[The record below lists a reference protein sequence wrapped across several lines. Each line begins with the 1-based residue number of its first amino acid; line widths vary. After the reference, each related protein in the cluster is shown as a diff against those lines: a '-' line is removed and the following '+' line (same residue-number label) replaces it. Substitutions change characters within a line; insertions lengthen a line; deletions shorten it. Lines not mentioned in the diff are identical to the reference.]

1 MKAPKFKDFITEKV
15 ERSDIQVAVLT
26 KVNADS
32 KSVVSNMILKE
43 CKRRNIACHIINTS
57 EAWVS
62 KNDLEK
68 GTLLVSNIDGED
80 TEIEFEL
87 SKTICFTRAGVLEDE
102 TGLALLSTFENAGA
116 FMINTRNGMLTC
128 DNKMSAYI
136 SFERD
141 NIPTPRTA
149 LISNEKGLL
158 HAHEKLGGKYPV
170 IMKTLTGTQ
179 GIGVSIV
186 ESEKSMISVAQS
198 LWKFGAA
205 LLLQEF
211 LKFDFDVRTIVIDG
225 RVLASTKRISAK
237 KDFRS
242 NRHREATTEPYK
254 LSNDE
259 TKVVLQAARSVGAYM
274 VGVDHAIVNK
284 QLYVLECN
292 GSPGIGSEFALYNTK
307 LKDRTYVGK
316 TTPDSVVKELFD
328 YLAQDIHRKYSFT
341 KEAGFHE
348 RIHIDGYG
356 PVRAKLDTG
365 NGTIASMFH
374 VDKIDVSGKI
384 VKWEKDGKKFTSKL
398 EGESQATR
406 MGDIDKR
413 PIVFV
418 DLTFN
423 NKLYTDVPIGLTT
436 KGSRSTFLVNRDL
449 LTRFKVNVNPNR
461 KFILSSWI
469 KRNDCND
476 TRGVNINP
484 FKTLDN

>member
-1 MKAPKFKDFITEKV
+1 MTKAPKFRDFISEAV
-15 ERSDIQVAVLT
+15 QRSDIHVVVLT

-32 KSVVSNMILKE
+32 KAVVSNLISDE
-43 CKRRNIACHIINTS
+43 CEKRKIPCHIVDTK

-68 GTLLVSNIDGED
+68 GTLLVSNIDGKD
-80 TEIEFEL
+80 NEIELEL
-87 SKTICFTRAGVLEDE
+87 SKTICFVRAGVLEDE

-116 FMINTRNGMLTC
+116 FMINTRDGMLTC

-158 HAHEKLGGKYPV
+158 HAHERLGGKYPV

-186 ESEKSMISVAQS
+186 ESEKSMVSVAQS

-205 LLLQEF
+205 LLLQEY
-211 LKFDFDVRTIVIDG
+211 LKFDFDIRTIVVNGKI
-225 RVLASTKRISAK
+225 LASTKRTSAK

-259 TKVVLQAARSVGAYM
+259 RKLVLDAARSVGAYM
-274 VGVDHAIVNK
+274 VGVDHAIVNGEHFI
-284 QLYVLECN
+284 LECN
-292 GSPGIGSEFALYNTK
+292 GSAGLGSEFGLYNTFR
-307 LKDRTYVGK
+307 DDESYVGEAK
-316 TTPDSVVKELFD
+316 PKKIMKELFD
-328 YLAQDIHRKYSFT
+328 YITQDVHRKHSFN
-341 KEAGFHE
+341 KESGFHE
-348 RIHIDGYG
+348 RVVIDGYG
-356 PVRAKLDTG
+356 PIRAKFDTG
-365 NGTIASMFH
+365 NGTHASMFV
-374 VDKIDVSGKI
+374 VDKIDVSGKT

-398 EGESQATR
+398 QGESHPTHNAK
-406 MGDIDKR
+406 IDER

-418 DLTFN
+418 NVTFN
-423 NKLYTDVPIGLTT
+423 NKYYVDVPVGLTT
-436 KGSRSTFLVNRDL
+436 KDSKSTFLVNRDL
-449 LTRFKVNVNPNR
+449 ITRFKVNVNPNR
-461 KFILSSWI
+461 KFVLSKWI
-469 KRNDCND
+469 ERSDGND
-476 TRGVNINP
+476 TEGININP
-484 FKTLDN
+484 FKA

>member
-1 MKAPKFKDFITEKV
+1 MTKAPKFRDFITEEV
-15 ERSDIQVAVLT
+15 QRSDIHVVVLT

-32 KSVVSNMILKE
+32 KAVVSNLIFDE
-43 CKRRNIACHIINTS
+43 CEKRKIPCHIVDTK

-68 GTLLVSNIDGED
+68 GTLLVSNIDGKD
-80 TEIEFEL
+80 NEIELEL
-87 SKTICFTRAGVLEDE
+87 SKTICFVRAGVLEDE

-116 FMINTRNGMLTC
+116 FMINTRDGMLTC

-158 HAHEKLGGKYPV
+158 HAHERLGGKYPV

-186 ESEKSMISVAQS
+186 ESEKSMVSVAQS

-205 LLLQEF
+205 LLLQEY
-211 LKFDFDVRTIVIDG
+211 LKFDFDIRTIVVNGKI
-225 RVLASTKRISAK
+225 LASTKRTSAK

-259 TKVVLQAARSVGAYM
+259 RKLVLDAARSVGAYM
-274 VGVDHAIVNK
+274 VGVDHAIVNGEHFI
-284 QLYVLECN
+284 LECN
-292 GSPGIGSEFALYNTK
+292 GSAGLGSEFGLYNTFR
-307 LKDRTYVGK
+307 DDESYVGEAK
-316 TTPDSVVKELFD
+316 PKKIMKELFD
-328 YLAQDIHRKYSFT
+328 YITQDVHRKHSFN
-341 KEAGFHE
+341 KESGFHE
-348 RIHIDGYG
+348 RVVIDGYG
-356 PVRAKLDTG
+356 PIPAKFDTG
-365 NGTIASMFH
+365 NGTHASMFV
-374 VDKIDVSGKI
+374 VDKIDVSGKT

-398 EGESQATR
+398 QGESHPTHNTK
-406 MGDIDKR
+406 IDER

-418 DLTFN
+418 NLTFN
-423 NKLYTDVPIGLTT
+423 NKYYVDVPVGLTT
-436 KGSRSTFLVNRDL
+436 KDSKSTFLVNRDL
-449 LTRFKVNVNPNR
+449 ITRFKVNVNPNR
-461 KFILSSWI
+461 KFVLSKWI
-469 KRNDCND
+469 ERSDGND
-476 TRGVNINP
+476 TEGININP
-484 FKTLDN
+484 FKA

>member
-1 MKAPKFKDFITEKV
+1 MKAPKFKEFISEKV

-26 KVNADS
+26 KLDADS
-32 KSVVSNMILKE
+32 KAIVSNKILKE
-43 CKRRNIACHIINTS
+43 CKKRNIPCHIINTS

-80 TEIEFEL
+80 TEIEFDL

-149 LISNEKGLL
+149 LISNEKGLI

-179 GIGVSIV
+179 GIGVSVV

-211 LKFDFDVRTIVIDG
+211 LKFDFDVRTLVIDG
-225 RVLASTKRISAK
+225 RILASTKRISAK

-254 LSNDE
+254 LSDDE
-259 TKVVLQAARSVGAYM
+259 RTVVLQAARSVGAYM

-292 GSPGIGSEFALYNTK
+292 GSPGIGSEFALYNTAK
-307 LKDRTYVGK
+307 REDTYIGK
-316 TTPDSVVKELFD
+316 TTPENVVKELFD
-328 YLAQDIHRKYSFT
+328 YLSQDVHRKYSFT
-341 KEAGFHE
+341 REAGFHE
-348 RIHIDGYG
+348 RIVIDGYG
-356 PVRAKLDTG
+356 PVRAKFDTG
-365 NGTIASMFH
+365 NGTTASMFH
-374 VDKIDVSGKI
+374 VDKINVLGKT

-406 MGDIDKR
+406 MGDIDER

-418 DLTFN
+418 DITFN
-423 NKLYTDVPIGLTT
+423 NKLYTDVPIGLTL
-436 KGSRSTFLVNRDL
+436 KDSRSTFLVNRDL

-461 KFILSSWI
+461 KFILSKWI
-469 KRNDCND
+469 ERTDGDD
-476 TRGVNINP
+476 TKGVNINP
-484 FKTLDN
+484 FK

>member
-1 MKAPKFKDFITEKV
+1 MTKAPKFRDFITEEV
-15 ERSDIQVAVLT
+15 QRSKIHVAVLT

-43 CKRRNIACHIINTS
+43 CEKRKIPCHTVNTQ
-57 EAWVS
+57 EAWVT
-62 KNDLEK
+62 KNDLDK

-80 TEIEFEL
+80 TEVEFEL
-87 SKTICFTRAGVLEDE
+87 ANTICFVRAGVLEDE

-116 FMINTRNGMLTC
+116 FMINTRDGMLTC

-158 HAHEKLGGKYPV
+158 HAHERLGGKYPV

-211 LKFDFDVRTIVIDG
+211 MKFDFDIRTIVVNG
-225 RVLASTKRISAK
+225 KVLASTKRTSAK

-242 NRHREATTEPYK
+242 NKHREATTEAYK

-259 TKVVLQAARSVGAYM
+259 RKLVLDAARSVGAYM
-274 VGVDHAIVNK
+274 VGVDHAIVNGEY
-284 QLYVLECN
+284 YVLECN
-292 GSPGIGSEFALYNTK
+292 GSAGLGSDFGLYNTTRE
-307 LKDRTYVGK
+307 DESYVGK
-316 TTPDSVVKELFD
+316 AKGETVVKELFD
-328 YLAQDIHRKYSFT
+328 YISQDVHRKHSFN
-341 KEAGFHE
+341 KESGFHE
-348 RIHIDGYG
+348 RVVIDGYG
-356 PVRAKLDTG
+356 PIRAKFDTG
-365 NGTIASMFH
+365 NGTHASMFV
-374 VDKIDVSGKI
+374 VDKIDVKGKT

-398 EGESQATR
+398 QGTSHPTHNEK
-406 MGDIDKR
+406 IDER
-413 PIVFV
+413 PIVLV
-418 DLTFN
+418 NVTFN
-423 NKLYTDVPIGLTT
+423 NKFYTDVPIGLST
-436 KGSRSTFLVNRDL
+436 KDSKSTFLVNRDL
-449 LTRFKVNVNPNR
+449 ITRFKVNVNPNR
-461 KFILSSWI
+461 KFVLSKWI
-469 KRNDCND
+469 ERSDGND
-476 TRGVNINP
+476 TEGININP
-484 FKTLDN
+484 FKA

>member
-1 MKAPKFKDFITEKV
+1 MKAPKFKEFITEKV
-15 ERSDIQVAVLT
+15 QRSDIQVAILT
-26 KVNADS
+26 KIDADS
-32 KSVVSNMILKE
+32 KAVVSNMILKE
-43 CKRRNIACHIINTS
+43 CKKRNIPCHIINTS

-68 GTLLVSNIDGED
+68 GTLLISNIDGED
-80 TEIEFEL
+80 TEIEFDL
-87 SKTICFTRAGVLEDE
+87 SKTMCFTRAGVLEDE

-149 LISNEKGLL
+149 LISNEKGLI

-179 GIGVSIV
+179 GIGVSVV
-186 ESEKSMISVAQS
+186 ESEKSMVSVAQS

-211 LKFDFDVRTIVIDG
+211 LKFDFDIRTIVVDG
-225 RVLASTKRISAK
+225 RILASTKRISAK

-254 LSNDE
+254 LSDE
-259 TKVVLQAARSVGAYM
+259 ERIVVLQAARSVGAYM
-274 VGVDHAIVNK
+274 VGVDHATVNN

-292 GSPGIGSEFALYNTK
+292 GSPGVGSEFALYNTAK
-307 LKDRTYVGK
+307 REDTYIGK
-316 TTPDSVVKELFD
+316 TTTDNVIKELFD
-328 YLAQDIHRKYSFT
+328 YLTQDVHRKYSFT
-341 KEAGFHE
+341 REAGFHE
-348 RIHIDGYG
+348 RVNIDGYG

-365 NGTIASMFH
+365 NGTVASMFH
-374 VDKIDVSGKI
+374 VDKIDVSGKT

-398 EGESQATR
+398 QGESQATR
-406 MGDIDKR
+406 MGDIDER

-423 NKLYTDVPIGLTT
+423 NKFYTDVPIGLTT
-436 KGSRSTFLVNRDL
+436 KDSRSTFLVNRDL

-461 KFILSSWI
+461 KFVLSHWI
-469 KRNDCND
+469 ERSDGDD
-476 TRGVNINP
+476 TQGVNINP
-484 FKTLDN
+484 YK

>member
-1 MKAPKFKDFITEKV
+1 MTKAPKFRDFITEEV
-15 ERSDIQVAVLT
+15 QRSDIQIAVLT

-32 KSVVSNMILKE
+32 KTVVSNMILEE
-43 CKRRNIACHIINTS
+43 CEKRKIPCHIINTN

-68 GTLLVSNIDGED
+68 GTLLVSNTDGED
-80 TEIEFEL
+80 TEVEFEL
-87 SKTICFTRAGVLEDE
+87 ANTICFVRAGVLEDE

-116 FMINTRNGMLTC
+116 FMINTRDGMLTC

-158 HAHEKLGGKYPV
+158 HAHERLGGKYPV

-211 LKFDFDVRTIVIDG
+211 MKFDFDIRTIVVNGKI
-225 RVLASTKRISAK
+225 LASTKRTSAK

-242 NRHREATTEPYK
+242 NRHREATTQPYK

-259 TKVVLQAARSVGAYM
+259 RKLVLDAARSVGAYM
-274 VGVDHAIVNK
+274 VGVDHAIVNGE
-284 QLYVLECN
+284 YFVLECN
-292 GSPGIGSEFALYNTK
+292 GSAGLGSEFGLYNTFR
-307 LKDRTYVGK
+307 DDESYVGEAK
-316 TTPDSVVKELFD
+316 PKKIMKELFD
-328 YLAQDIHRKYSFT
+328 YISQDVHRKHSFN
-341 KEAGFHE
+341 KESGFHE
-348 RIHIDGYG
+348 RVVIDGYG
-356 PVRAKLDTG
+356 PIRAKFDTG
-365 NGTIASMFH
+365 NGTHASMFV
-374 VDKIDVSGKI
+374 VDKIDVSGKT

-398 EGESQATR
+398 QGTSHPTHNEK
-406 MGDIDKR
+406 IDER
-413 PIVFV
+413 PIVLV
-418 DLTFN
+418 DITFN
-423 NKLYTDVPIGLTT
+423 NKFYTDVPIGLST
-436 KGSRSTFLVNRDL
+436 KDSKSTFLVNRDL
-449 LTRFKVNVNPNR
+449 ITRFKVNVNPNR
-461 KFILSSWI
+461 KFVLSKWI
-469 KRNDCND
+469 ERSDGND
-476 TRGVNINP
+476 TQGININP
-484 FKTLDN
+484 FKA

>member
-1 MKAPKFKDFITEKV
+1 MKAPKFKEFITEKV
-15 ERSDIQVAVLT
+15 QRSDIQVAILT
-26 KVNADS
+26 KIDADS
-32 KSVVSNMILKE
+32 KAVVSNMILKE
-43 CKRRNIACHIINTS
+43 CKKRNIPCYIINTS

-68 GTLLVSNIDGED
+68 GTLLISNIDGED
-80 TEIEFEL
+80 TEIEFDL
-87 SKTICFTRAGVLEDE
+87 SKTMCFTRAGVLEDE

-149 LISNEKGLL
+149 LISNEKGLI

-179 GIGVSIV
+179 GIGVSVV
-186 ESEKSMISVAQS
+186 ESEKSMVSVAQS

-211 LKFDFDVRTIVIDG
+211 LKFDFDIRTIVVDG
-225 RVLASTKRISAK
+225 RILASTKRISAK

-254 LSNDE
+254 LSDE
-259 TKVVLQAARSVGAYM
+259 ERIVVLQAARSVGAYM
-274 VGVDHAIVNK
+274 VGVDHATVNN

-292 GSPGIGSEFALYNTK
+292 GSPGVGSEFALYNTAK
-307 LKDRTYVGK
+307 REDTYIGK
-316 TTPDSVVKELFD
+316 TTTDNVIKELFD
-328 YLAQDIHRKYSFT
+328 YLTQDVHRKYSFT
-341 KEAGFHE
+341 REAGFHE
-348 RIHIDGYG
+348 RISIDGYG

-365 NGTIASMFH
+365 NGTTASMFH
-374 VDKIDVSGKI
+374 VDKIDVSGKT

-398 EGESQATR
+398 QGESQATR
-406 MGDIDKR
+406 MGDIDER

-423 NKLYTDVPIGLTT
+423 NKFYTDVPIGLTT
-436 KGSRSTFLVNRDL
+436 KDSRSTFLVNRDL

-461 KFILSSWI
+461 KFVLSSWI
-469 KRNDCND
+469 ERSDGDD
-476 TRGVNINP
+476 TQGVNINP
-484 FKTLDN
+484 YK

>member
-1 MKAPKFKDFITEKV
+1 MRAPKFKDFITEKV
-15 ERSDIQVAVLT
+15 QRSDIQVAILT
-26 KVNADS
+26 KINADS
-32 KSVVSNMILKE
+32 KSVVSNMISKE
-43 CKRRNIACHIINTS
+43 CKKRNIPCHIINTS

-62 KNDLEK
+62 KKDLEK

-149 LISNEKGLL
+149 LISNEKGLI

-179 GIGVSIV
+179 GIGVSVV
-186 ESEKSMISVAQS
+186 ESEKSMVSVAQS

-211 LKFDFDVRTIVIDG
+211 LKFDFDIRTIVVDG
-225 RVLASTKRISAK
+225 RILASTKRISAK

-254 LSNDE
+254 LSDE
-259 TKVVLQAARSVGAYM
+259 ERIVVLQAARSVGAYM
-274 VGVDHAIVNK
+274 VGVDHAIVNN

-292 GSPGIGSEFALYNTK
+292 GSPGVGSDFALYNTAK
-307 LKDRTYVGK
+307 REDTYIGK
-316 TTPDSVVKELFD
+316 TTTDNVIKELFD
-328 YLAQDIHRKYSFT
+328 YLTQDVHRTYSFT
-341 KEAGFHE
+341 REAGFHE
-348 RIHIDGYG
+348 RISIDGYG

-365 NGTIASMFH
+365 NGTVASMFH
-374 VDKIDVSGKI
+374 VDKINVSGKT

-406 MGDIDKR
+406 MGDIDER

-423 NKLYTDVPIGLTT
+423 NKFYTDVPIGLTT
-436 KGSRSTFLVNRDL
+436 KDSRSTFLVNRDL

-461 KFILSSWI
+461 KFVLSSWI
-469 KRNDCND
+469 ERSDGDD
-476 TRGVNINP
+476 TQGVNINP
-484 FKTLDN
+484 YK

>member
-1 MKAPKFKDFITEKV
+1 MTKAPKFRDFITEEV
-15 ERSDIQVAVLT
+15 QRSKIHVAVLT
-26 KVNADS
+26 KVNANS
-32 KSVVSNMILKE
+32 KSVVSNMILEE
-43 CKRRNIACHIINTS
+43 CEKRKIPCHIINTQ

-68 GTLLVSNIDGED
+68 GTLLVSNLDGKD
-80 TEIEFEL
+80 TEVEFEL
-87 SKTICFTRAGVLEDE
+87 ANTICFVRAGVLEDE

-116 FMINTRNGMLTC
+116 FMINTRDGMLTC

-149 LISNEKGLL
+149 LISTEKGLL
-158 HAHEKLGGKYPV
+158 HAHERLGGKYPV

-211 LKFDFDVRTIVIDG
+211 MKFDFDIRTIVVNGKI
-225 RVLASTKRISAK
+225 LASTKRTSAK

-242 NRHREATTEPYK
+242 NRHREATTQPYK

-259 TKVVLQAARSVGAYM
+259 RKLVLDAARSVGAYM
-274 VGVDHAIVNK
+274 VGVDHAIVNGEHFI
-284 QLYVLECN
+284 LECN
-292 GSPGIGSEFALYNTK
+292 GSAGLGSEFGLYNTFR
-307 LKDRTYVGK
+307 DDESYVGEAK
-316 TTPDSVVKELFD
+316 PKKIMKELFD
-328 YLAQDIHRKYSFT
+328 YISQDVHRKHSFN
-341 KEAGFHE
+341 KESGFHE
-348 RIHIDGYG
+348 RVVIDGYG
-356 PVRAKLDTG
+356 PIRAKFDTG
-365 NGTIASMFH
+365 NGTHASMFV
-374 VDKIDVSGKI
+374 VDKIDVSGKT

-398 EGESQATR
+398 EGTSEATR
-406 MGDIDKR
+406 MDQIDKR
-413 PIVFV
+413 PIVMI

-423 NKLYTDVPIGLTT
+423 NKFYTDVPIGLTT
-436 KGSRSTFLVNRDL
+436 KDSRSTFLINRDL

-461 KFILSSWI
+461 KFVLSSWI
-469 KRNDCND
+469 ERSDGND
-476 TRGVNINP
+476 TRGVNLP
-484 FKTLDN
+484 LEKDE

>member
-1 MKAPKFKDFITEKV
+1 MKAPKFREFISEKV
-15 ERSDIQVAVLT
+15 QRSEIQVAILT
-26 KVNADS
+26 KINADS
-32 KSVVSNMILKE
+32 KSVVSNMIQKE
-43 CKRRNIACHIINTS
+43 CKRRNIPCYIINTS

-68 GTLLVSNIDGED
+68 GTLLISNIDGED
-80 TEIEFEL
+80 TEIEFDL
-87 SKTICFTRAGVLEDE
+87 SKTMCFTRAGVLEDE

-149 LISNEKGLL
+149 LISNEKGLI

-179 GIGVSIV
+179 GIGVSVV
-186 ESEKSMISVAQS
+186 ESEKSMVSVAQS

-211 LKFDFDVRTIVIDG
+211 LKFDFDIRTIVVDG
-225 RVLASTKRISAK
+225 RILASTKRISAK

-254 LSNDE
+254 LSDE
-259 TKVVLQAARSVGAYM
+259 ERIVVLQAARSVGAYM
-274 VGVDHAIVNK
+274 VGVDHATVNN

-292 GSPGIGSEFALYNTK
+292 GSPGVGSEFALYNTAK
-307 LKDRTYVGK
+307 REDTYIGK
-316 TTPDSVVKELFD
+316 TTTDNVIKELFD
-328 YLAQDIHRKYSFT
+328 YLTQDVHRKYSFT
-341 KEAGFHE
+341 REAGFHE
-348 RIHIDGYG
+348 RVNIDGYG

-365 NGTIASMFH
+365 NGTVASMFH
-374 VDKIDVSGKI
+374 VDKIDVSGKT

-398 EGESQATR
+398 QGESQATR
-406 MGDIDKR
+406 MGDIDER

-423 NKLYTDVPIGLTT
+423 NKFYTDVPIGLTT
-436 KGSRSTFLVNRDL
+436 KDSRSTFLVNRDL

-461 KFILSSWI
+461 KFVLSSWI
-469 KRNDCND
+469 ERSDGDD
-476 TRGVNINP
+476 TQGVNINP
-484 FKTLDN
+484 YK

>member
-1 MKAPKFKDFITEKV
+1 MKAPKFKEFITEKV
-15 ERSDIQVAVLT
+15 QRSDIQVAILT
-26 KVNADS
+26 KIDADS
-32 KSVVSNMILKE
+32 KAVVSNMILKE
-43 CKRRNIACHIINTS
+43 CKKRNIPCHIINTS

-68 GTLLVSNIDGED
+68 GTLLISNIDGED
-80 TEIEFEL
+80 TEIEFDL

-149 LISNEKGLL
+149 LISNEKGLI

-179 GIGVSIV
+179 GIGVSVV
-186 ESEKSMISVAQS
+186 ESEKSMVSVAQS

-211 LKFDFDVRTIVIDG
+211 LKFDFDIRTIVVDG
-225 RVLASTKRISAK
+225 RILASTKRISAK

-254 LSNDE
+254 LSDE
-259 TKVVLQAARSVGAYM
+259 ERIVVLQAARSVGAYM
-274 VGVDHAIVNK
+274 VGVDHATVNN

-292 GSPGIGSEFALYNTK
+292 GSPGVGSEFALYNTAK
-307 LKDRTYVGK
+307 REDTYIGK
-316 TTPDSVVKELFD
+316 TTTDNVIKELFD
-328 YLAQDIHRKYSFT
+328 YLTQDVHRKYSFT
-341 KEAGFHE
+341 REAGFHE
-348 RIHIDGYG
+348 RVNIDGYG

-365 NGTIASMFH
+365 NGTVASMFH
-374 VDKIDVSGKI
+374 VDKIDVSGKT

-398 EGESQATR
+398 KGESQATR
-406 MGDIDKR
+406 MGDIDER

-423 NKLYTDVPIGLTT
+423 NKFYTDVPIGLTT
-436 KGSRSTFLVNRDL
+436 KDSRSTFLVNRDL

-461 KFILSSWI
+461 KFVLSSWI
-469 KRNDCND
+469 ERSDGDD
-476 TRGVNINP
+476 TQGVNINP
-484 FKTLDN
+484 YK

>member
-1 MKAPKFKDFITEKV
+1 MKIPSFNEFITEEVQK
-15 ERSDIQVAVLT
+15 SNIQVAVLT
-26 KVNADS
+26 KLNADS
-32 KSVVSNMILKE
+32 KSIVSNMILKE
-43 CKRRNIACHIINTS
+43 CKKRNIPCYIINTS

-80 TEIEFEL
+80 TEVEFEL
-87 SKTICFTRAGVLEDE
+87 SKTICFVRAGVLEDE

-116 FMINTRNGMLTC
+116 FMINNRNGMLTC

-149 LISNEKGLL
+149 LISNEKGLI

-179 GIGVSIV
+179 GIGVSVV
-186 ESEKSMISVAQS
+186 ESEKSMVSVAQS

-211 LKFDFDVRTIVIDG
+211 IKFDFDVRTLVIDG
-225 RVLASTKRISAK
+225 KVLASTKRISAK

-242 NRHREATTEPYK
+242 NRHQEATTEPYK
-254 LSNDE
+254 LSDE
-259 TKVVLQAARSVGAYM
+259 ERIVVLQAARSVGTYM

-292 GSPGIGSEFALYNTK
+292 GSPGIGSEFALYNTAK
-307 LKDRTYVGK
+307 REDTYIGK
-316 TTPDSVVKELFD
+316 TTKENVVKELFD
-328 YLAQDIHRKYSFT
+328 YIAQDIHRKYSFNR
-341 KEAGFHE
+341 EAGFQE
-348 RIHIDGYG
+348 RISIDGYG

-374 VDKIDVSGKI
+374 VDKIDVSGKT

-406 MGDIDKR
+406 MGDVDKR

-418 DLTFN
+418 DITFN
-423 NKLYTDVPIGLTT
+423 NKLYKNVPIGLTI

-461 KFILSSWI
+461 KFVLSKWI
-469 KRNDCND
+469 ERSDGDD

-484 FKTLDN
+484 FK

>member
-1 MKAPKFKDFITEKV
+1 MKAPKFKEFISEKV

-26 KVNADS
+26 KLNADS
-32 KSVVSNMILKE
+32 KAIVSNKILKE
-43 CKRRNIACHIINTS
+43 CKKRNIPCHIVNTS
-57 EAWVS
+57 EAWIS

-80 TEIEFEL
+80 TEIEFDL

-149 LISNEKGLL
+149 LISNEKGLI

-179 GIGVSIV
+179 GIGVSVV

-211 LKFDFDVRTIVIDG
+211 LKFDFDVRTLVIDG
-225 RVLASTKRISAK
+225 RILASTKRISAK

-254 LSNDE
+254 LSDDE
-259 TKVVLQAARSVGAYM
+259 RTVVLQAARSVGAYM

-292 GSPGIGSEFALYNTK
+292 GSPGIGSEFALYNTAK
-307 LKDRTYVGK
+307 REDTYVGK
-316 TTPDSVVKELFD
+316 TTPENVVKELFD
-328 YLAQDIHRKYSFT
+328 YLSQDVHRKYSFT
-341 KEAGFHE
+341 REAGFHE
-348 RIHIDGYG
+348 RIVIDGYG
-356 PVRAKLDTG
+356 PVRAKFDTG
-365 NGTIASMFH
+365 NGTTASMFH
-374 VDKIDVSGKI
+374 VDKIDVSGKT

-406 MGDIDKR
+406 MGDIDER

-418 DLTFN
+418 DITFN
-423 NKLYTDVPIGLTT
+423 NKLYTDVPIGLTL
-436 KGSRSTFLVNRDL
+436 KDSRSTFLINRDL

-461 KFILSSWI
+461 KFILSKWI
-469 KRNDCND
+469 ERSDGNNTK
-476 TRGVNINP
+476 GVNISP
-484 FKTLDN
+484 FK

>member
-1 MKAPKFKDFITEKV
+1 MTKAPKFRDFITEEV
-15 ERSDIQVAVLT
+15 QRSDIQIAVLT

-32 KSVVSNMILKE
+32 KTVVSNMILEE
-43 CKRRNIACHIINTS
+43 CEKRKIPCHIINTN

-68 GTLLVSNIDGED
+68 GTLLVSNTDGED
-80 TEIEFEL
+80 TEVEFEL
-87 SKTICFTRAGVLEDE
+87 ANTICFVRAGVLEDE

-116 FMINTRNGMLTC
+116 FMINTRDGMLTC

-158 HAHEKLGGKYPV
+158 HAHERLGGKYPV

-211 LKFDFDVRTIVIDG
+211 MKFDFDIRTIVVNGKI
-225 RVLASTKRISAK
+225 LASTKRTSAK

-242 NRHREATTEPYK
+242 NRHREATTQPYK

-259 TKVVLQAARSVGAYM
+259 RKLVLDAARSVGAYM
-274 VGVDHAIVNK
+274 VGVDHAIVNGEHF
-284 QLYVLECN
+284 VLECN
-292 GSPGIGSEFALYNTK
+292 GSAGLGSEFGLYNTFR
-307 LKDRTYVGK
+307 DDESYVGEAK
-316 TTPDSVVKELFD
+316 PKKIMKELFD
-328 YLAQDIHRKYSFT
+328 YITQDVHRKHSFN
-341 KEAGFHE
+341 KESGFHE
-348 RIHIDGYG
+348 RVVIDGYG
-356 PVRAKLDTG
+356 PIRAKFDTG
-365 NGTIASMFH
+365 NGTHASMFV
-374 VDKIDVSGKI
+374 VDKIDVSGKT

-398 EGESQATR
+398 QGTSHPTHNEK
-406 MGDIDKR
+406 IDER
-413 PIVFV
+413 PIVLV
-418 DLTFN
+418 DITFN
-423 NKLYTDVPIGLTT
+423 NKFYTDVPIGLST
-436 KGSRSTFLVNRDL
+436 KDSKSTFLINRDL
-449 LTRFKVNVNPNR
+449 ITRFKVNVNPNR
-461 KFILSSWI
+461 KFVLSKWI
-469 KRNDCND
+469 ERSDGND
-476 TRGVNINP
+476 TEGININP
-484 FKTLDN
+484 FKA

>member
-1 MKAPKFKDFITEKV
+1 MKAPKFKEFISEKV
-15 ERSDIQVAVLT
+15 QKSDIQIAVLT
-26 KVNADS
+26 KLNADS
-32 KSVVSNMILKE
+32 KAVVSNMILKE
-43 CKRRNIACHIINTS
+43 CKKRNIPCYIINTS

-80 TEIEFEL
+80 TEVEFDL
-87 SKTICFTRAGVLEDE
+87 SKTICFVRAGVLEDE

-116 FMINTRNGMLTC
+116 LMINTRNGMLTC

-179 GIGVSIV
+179 GIGVSVV
-186 ESEKSMISVAQS
+186 ESEKSMVSVAQS

-211 LKFDFDVRTIVIDG
+211 LKFDFDIRTIVVDG
-225 RVLASTKRISAK
+225 RILASTKRISAK

-254 LSNDE
+254 LSDDE
-259 TKVVLQAARSVGAYM
+259 RTVVLQAARSVGAYM
-274 VGVDHAIVNK
+274 VGVDHAIVNN

-292 GSPGIGSEFALYNTK
+292 GSPGMGSEFALYNTAK
-307 LKDRTYVGK
+307 REDTYIGK
-316 TTPDSVVKELFD
+316 TTTDNVLKELFD
-328 YLAQDIHRKYSFT
+328 YLTQDVHRKYSFT
-341 KEAGFHE
+341 REAGFHE
-348 RIHIDGYG
+348 RISIDGYG

-365 NGTIASMFH
+365 NGTSASMFH
-374 VDKIDVSGKI
+374 VDKVDVSGKT

-398 EGESQATR
+398 EGTSEATR
-406 MGDIDKR
+406 MDQVDER
-413 PIVFV
+413 PIVFI

-423 NKLYTDVPIGLTT
+423 NKFYTDVPIGLTT
-436 KGSRSTFLVNRDL
+436 KDSRSTFLVNRDL

-461 KFILSSWI
+461 KFVLSSWI
-469 KRNDCND
+469 ERSDGDD
-476 TRGVNINP
+476 TTGVNINP
-484 FKTLDN
+484 YK

>member
-1 MKAPKFKDFITEKV
+1 MRAPKFKDFITEKV
-15 ERSDIQVAVLT
+15 QRSDIQVAILT
-26 KVNADS
+26 KIDADS
-32 KSVVSNMILKE
+32 KAVVSNMILKE
-43 CKRRNIACHIINTS
+43 CKKRNIPCHIINTS

-68 GTLLVSNIDGED
+68 GTLLISNIDGED
-80 TEIEFEL
+80 TEIEFDL

-149 LISNEKGLL
+149 LISNEKGLI

-179 GIGVSIV
+179 GIGVSVV
-186 ESEKSMISVAQS
+186 ESEKSMVSVAQS

-211 LKFDFDVRTIVIDG
+211 LKFDFDIRTIVVDG
-225 RVLASTKRISAK
+225 RILASTKRISAK

-254 LSNDE
+254 LSDE
-259 TKVVLQAARSVGAYM
+259 ERIVVLQAARSVGAYM
-274 VGVDHAIVNK
+274 VGVDHATVNN

-292 GSPGIGSEFALYNTK
+292 GSPGVGSEFALYNTAK
-307 LKDRTYVGK
+307 REDTYIGK
-316 TTPDSVVKELFD
+316 TTTDNVIKELFD
-328 YLAQDIHRKYSFT
+328 YLTQDVHRKYSFT
-341 KEAGFHE
+341 REAGFHE
-348 RIHIDGYG
+348 RVNIDGYG

-365 NGTIASMFH
+365 NGTVASMFH
-374 VDKIDVSGKI
+374 VDKIDVSGKT

-398 EGESQATR
+398 QGESQATR
-406 MGDIDKR
+406 MGDIDER

-423 NKLYTDVPIGLTT
+423 NKFYTDVPIGLTT
-436 KGSRSTFLVNRDL
+436 KDSRSTFLVNRDL

-461 KFILSSWI
+461 KFVLSSWI
-469 KRNDCND
+469 ERSDGDD
-476 TRGVNINP
+476 TQGVNINP
-484 FKTLDN
+484 YK

>member
-1 MKAPKFKDFITEKV
+1 MKAPKFKEFITEKV
-15 ERSDIQVAVLT
+15 QRSDIQVAILT
-26 KVNADS
+26 KIDADS
-32 KSVVSNMILKE
+32 KAVVSNMILKE
-43 CKRRNIACHIINTS
+43 CKKRNIPCHIINTS

-68 GTLLVSNIDGED
+68 GTLLISNIDGED
-80 TEIEFEL
+80 TEIEFDL
-87 SKTICFTRAGVLEDE
+87 SKTMCFTRAGVLEDE

-149 LISNEKGLL
+149 LISNEKGLI

-179 GIGVSIV
+179 GIGVSVV
-186 ESEKSMISVAQS
+186 ESEKSMVSVAQS

-211 LKFDFDVRTIVIDG
+211 LKFDFDIRTIVVDG
-225 RVLASTKRISAK
+225 RILASTKRISAK

-254 LSNDE
+254 LSDE
-259 TKVVLQAARSVGAYM
+259 ERIVVLQAARSVGAYM
-274 VGVDHAIVNK
+274 VGVDHATVNN

-292 GSPGIGSEFALYNTK
+292 GSPGVGSEFALYNTAK
-307 LKDRTYVGK
+307 REDTYIGK
-316 TTPDSVVKELFD
+316 TTTDNVIKELFD
-328 YLAQDIHRKYSFT
+328 YLTQDVHRKYSFT
-341 KEAGFHE
+341 REAGFHE
-348 RIHIDGYG
+348 RVNIDGYG

-365 NGTIASMFH
+365 NGTVASMFH
-374 VDKIDVSGKI
+374 VDKIDVSGKT

-398 EGESQATR
+398 QGESQATR
-406 MGDIDKR
+406 MGDIDER

-423 NKLYTDVPIGLTT
+423 NKFYTDVPIGLTT
-436 KGSRSTFLVNRDL
+436 KDSRSTFLVNRDL

-461 KFILSSWI
+461 KFVLSSWI
-469 KRNDCND
+469 ERSDGND
-476 TRGVNINP
+476 TRGVNLPIE
-484 FKTLDN
+484 KR

>member
-1 MKAPKFKDFITEKV
+1 MRAPKFKEFISEKV

-26 KVNADS
+26 KLNADS
-32 KSVVSNMILKE
+32 KAIVSNKILKE
-43 CKRRNIACHIINTS
+43 CKKRNIPCHIVNTS
-57 EAWVS
+57 EAWIS

-80 TEIEFEL
+80 TEIEFDL

-149 LISNEKGLL
+149 LISNEKGLI

-179 GIGVSIV
+179 GIGVSVV

-211 LKFDFDVRTIVIDG
+211 LKFDFDVRTLVIDG
-225 RVLASTKRISAK
+225 RILASTKRISAK

-254 LSNDE
+254 LSDDE
-259 TKVVLQAARSVGAYM
+259 RTVVLQAARSVGAYM

-292 GSPGIGSEFALYNTK
+292 GSPGIGSEFALYNTAK
-307 LKDRTYVGK
+307 REDTYVGK
-316 TTPDSVVKELFD
+316 TTPENVVKELFD
-328 YLAQDIHRKYSFT
+328 YLSQDVHRKYSFT
-341 KEAGFHE
+341 REAGFHE
-348 RIHIDGYG
+348 RIVIDGYG
-356 PVRAKLDTG
+356 PVRAKFDTG
-365 NGTIASMFH
+365 NGTTASMFH
-374 VDKIDVSGKI
+374 VDKIDVSGKT

-418 DLTFN
+418 DITFN
-423 NKLYTDVPIGLTT
+423 NKLYTDVPIGLTL
-436 KGSRSTFLVNRDL
+436 KDSRSTFLVNRDL

-461 KFILSSWI
+461 KFILSKWI
-469 KRNDCND
+469 ERTDGDD
-476 TRGVNINP
+476 TKGVNINP
-484 FKTLDN
+484 FK

>member
-1 MKAPKFKDFITEKV
+1 MTKAPKFRDFISEEV
-15 ERSDIQVAVLT
+15 QRSDIQIAVLT

-32 KSVVSNMILKE
+32 KTVVSNMILEE
-43 CKRRNIACHIINTS
+43 CEKRKIPCHIINTN

-68 GTLLVSNIDGED
+68 GTLLVSNTDGED
-80 TEIEFEL
+80 TEVEFEL
-87 SKTICFTRAGVLEDE
+87 ANTICFVRAGVLEDE

-116 FMINTRNGMLTC
+116 FMINTRDGMLTC

-158 HAHEKLGGKYPV
+158 HAHERLGGKYPV

-211 LKFDFDVRTIVIDG
+211 MKFDFDIRTIVVNGKI
-225 RVLASTKRISAK
+225 LASTKRTSAK

-242 NRHREATTEPYK
+242 NRHREATTQPYK

-259 TKVVLQAARSVGAYM
+259 RKLVLDAARSVGAYM
-274 VGVDHAIVNK
+274 VGVDHAIVNGE
-284 QLYVLECN
+284 YFVLECN
-292 GSPGIGSEFALYNTK
+292 GSAGLGSEFGLYNTFR
-307 LKDRTYVGK
+307 DDESYVGEAK
-316 TTPDSVVKELFD
+316 PKKIMKELFD
-328 YLAQDIHRKYSFT
+328 YISQDVHRKHSFN
-341 KEAGFHE
+341 KESGFHE
-348 RIHIDGYG
+348 RVVIDGYG
-356 PVRAKLDTG
+356 PIRAKFDTG
-365 NGTIASMFH
+365 NGTHASMFV
-374 VDKIDVSGKI
+374 VDKIDVSGKT

-398 EGESQATR
+398 QGTSHPTHNEK
-406 MGDIDKR
+406 IDER
-413 PIVFV
+413 PIVLV
-418 DLTFN
+418 DITFN
-423 NKLYTDVPIGLTT
+423 NKFYTDVPIGLST
-436 KGSRSTFLVNRDL
+436 KDSKSTFLINRDL
-449 LTRFKVNVNPNR
+449 ITRFKVNVNPNR
-461 KFILSSWI
+461 KFVLSKWI
-469 KRNDCND
+469 ERSDGNDAE
-476 TRGVNINP
+476 GININP
-484 FKTLDN
+484 FKK

>member
-1 MKAPKFKDFITEKV
+1 MKAPKFKEFITEKV
-15 ERSDIQVAVLT
+15 QRSDIQVAILT
-26 KVNADS
+26 KIDADS
-32 KSVVSNMILKE
+32 KAVVSNMILKE
-43 CKRRNIACHIINTS
+43 CKKRNIPCHIINTS

-68 GTLLVSNIDGED
+68 GTLLISNIDGED
-80 TEIEFEL
+80 PEIEFDL
-87 SKTICFTRAGVLEDE
+87 SKTMCFTRAGVLEDE

-149 LISNEKGLL
+149 LISNEKGLI

-179 GIGVSIV
+179 GIGVSVV
-186 ESEKSMISVAQS
+186 ESEKSMVSVAQS

-211 LKFDFDVRTIVIDG
+211 LKFDFDIRTIVVDG
-225 RVLASTKRISAK
+225 RILASTKRISAK

-254 LSNDE
+254 LSDE
-259 TKVVLQAARSVGAYM
+259 ERIVVLQAARSVGAYM
-274 VGVDHAIVNK
+274 VGVDHATVNN

-292 GSPGIGSEFALYNTK
+292 GSPGVGSEFALYNTAK
-307 LKDRTYVGK
+307 REDTYIGK
-316 TTPDSVVKELFD
+316 TTTDNVIKELFD
-328 YLAQDIHRKYSFT
+328 YLTQDVHRKYSFT
-341 KEAGFHE
+341 REAGFHE
-348 RIHIDGYG
+348 RVNIDGYG

-365 NGTIASMFH
+365 NGTVASMFH
-374 VDKIDVSGKI
+374 VDKIDVSGKT

-398 EGESQATR
+398 QGESQATR
-406 MGDIDKR
+406 MGDIDER

-423 NKLYTDVPIGLTT
+423 NKFYTDVPIGLTT
-436 KGSRSTFLVNRDL
+436 KDSRSTFLVNRDL

-461 KFILSSWI
+461 KFVLSSWI
-469 KRNDCND
+469 ERSDGDD
-476 TRGVNINP
+476 TQGVNINP
-484 FKTLDN
+484 YK